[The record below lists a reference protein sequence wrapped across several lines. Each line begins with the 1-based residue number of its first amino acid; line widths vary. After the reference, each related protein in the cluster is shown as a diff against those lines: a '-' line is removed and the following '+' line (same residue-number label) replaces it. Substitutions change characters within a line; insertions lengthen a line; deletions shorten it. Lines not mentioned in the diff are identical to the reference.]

1 MNFRI
6 DQNKKIIIIK
16 EQEAHIQEKNKIQLT
31 KTSKS
36 TNRSGS
42 SIFSNKVKNKM
53 GHSKVW
59 SLSIK
64 PKKKKPTTIN
74 KLNNRDK

>member
-1 MNFRI
+1 
-6 DQNKKIIIIK
+6 
-16 EQEAHIQEKNKIQLT
+16 
-31 KTSKS
+31 
-36 TNRSGS
+36 
-42 SIFSNKVKNKM
+42 M